1 MNMRIITTGL
11 LILFFA
17 LPFINHA
24 QTYYPLPEENAY
36 WTVIEYD
43 WNSGET
49 TDVIYNLNGDTL
61 INNLNYKKIYRLD
74 DYPTIYDT
82 ISTLHCLMRQNVE
95 EKKIWFIRHYLG
107 ETVEKLGYDLSVE
120 VGDTVSLPAFH
131 FGEYGDSLFYLLYI
145 DSVDMDFVGELS
157 GYRKFY
163 VFPPV
168 QNSGM
173 GIEYIEGVIEQR
185 STIPNLNN
193 INGYDPFRQSETVCL
208 QVNGSYWYAIGGENP
223 PPPNEYCGFLA
234 VEVER
239 DKFVNDLKVYP
250 NPADEL
256 ITIRLPDMV
265 AESGSVL
272 VYNSTGIL
280 NNTFKTQ
287 ISEKNLMINTTHL
300 VDGFY
305 CVLFRSKNYSLLK
318 KFIVKH

>member
-1 MNMRIITTGL
+1 MKNCTVSL
-11 LILFFA
+11 LILFFM
-17 LPFINHA
+17 LPIINHA

-36 WTVIEYD
+36 WTVLEFDYNFGEY
-43 WNSGET
+43 N
-49 TDVIYNLNGDTL
+49 DVVYTVNGDTTL
-61 INNLNYKKIYRLD
+61 NNLNYKKIYRLD

-82 ISTLHCLMRQNVE
+82 ISTLHCFMRQNVE

-107 ETVEKLGYDLSVE
+107 ETQEKLGYDLSVE
-120 VGDTVSLPAFH
+120 IGDTVCLPAFH

-145 DSVDMDFVGELS
+145 DSVDMDFLGELS

-173 GIEYIEGVIEQR
+173 GIGYIEGIIDQR

-193 INGYDPFRQSETVCL
+193 TNGYDPFRQSETVCL
-208 QVNGSYWYAIGGENP
+208 QVNGSYWFGIAGETQP
-223 PPPNEYCGFLA
+223 PDEYCGFLA
-234 VEVER
+234 VDVER
-239 DKFVNDLKVYP
+239 NEFVNDLIVYP
-250 NPADEL
+250 NPVDEL
-256 ITIRLPDMV
+256 LTIRLPDMV

-280 NNTFKTQ
+280 NKSFRTL
-287 ISEKNLMINTTHL
+287 ISEKNLMLNTTNL
-300 VDGFY
+300 ANGFY
-305 CVLFRSKNYSLLK
+305 CIIFKSKNYSCLN